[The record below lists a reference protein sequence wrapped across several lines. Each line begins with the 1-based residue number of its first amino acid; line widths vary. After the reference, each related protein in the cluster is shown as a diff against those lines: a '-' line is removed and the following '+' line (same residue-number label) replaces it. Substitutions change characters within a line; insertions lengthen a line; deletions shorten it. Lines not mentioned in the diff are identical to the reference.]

1 VFPLVQINYDV
12 ETEAR
17 SVGSKQNTRIN
28 YTPTTTGNAKR
39 NIQGGG
45 TQLIRDYSALH
56 GEEIKKTP
64 ELLGKKNGRNWR
76 KPRV

>member
-1 VFPLVQINYDV
+1 MEGVLTN
-12 ETEAR
+12 A
-17 SVGSKQNTRIN
+17 
-28 YTPTTTGNAKR
+28 TTGNAKR

-64 ELLGKKNGRNWR
+64 ELLGMKNGRNWR
-76 KPRV
+76 MPRV